1 MCSAA
6 AHSIYTCKWL
16 TLHHSASCW
25 GTQKYC
31 LFLVLIL
38 IDIVHL
44 QFWPKYSVPKWQN
57 IDFSVMFDIFCLY
70 AVLKT
75 KLVRARMDQAARKV
89 YVSST
94 MHRTFGRAQWQQLRD
109 LLHSWKTNL
118 QITQEG
124 MKTVAAAQMDL
135 LAQQWI
141 KMWNMVKQTVQ
152 QKAWT

>member
-1 MCSAA
+1 M
-6 AHSIYTCKWL
+6 
-16 TLHHSASCW
+16 
-25 GTQKYC
+25 
-31 LFLVLIL
+31 
-38 IDIVHL
+38 
-44 QFWPKYSVPKWQN
+44 YSVPSWQN
-57 IDFSVMFDIFCLY
+57 VDFAVMFDIFHLC

-89 YVSST
+89 YISST

-135 LAQQWI
+135 LAQQ
-141 KMWNMVKQTVQ
+141 
-152 QKAWT
+152 